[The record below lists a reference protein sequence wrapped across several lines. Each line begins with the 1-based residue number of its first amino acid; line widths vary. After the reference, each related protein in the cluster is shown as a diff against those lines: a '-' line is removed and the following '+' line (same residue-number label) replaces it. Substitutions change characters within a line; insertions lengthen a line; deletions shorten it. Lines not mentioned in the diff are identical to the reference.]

1 MLLRN
6 SAASLLGF
14 PILLEPE
21 LSAAEEA
28 ELEKLLEDELVG
40 DTSERQEMTRKD
52 NKLHLEDT

>member
-28 ELEKLLEDELVG
+28 KLEELLVDELVG